1 MESVKPQIRKI
12 IAESYPQIKELNP
25 AQKAVVE
32 AGFLEDDHNY
42 ILAIPTAS
50 GKTLLGV
57 MAALD
62 TLQKGGKVV
71 YSVP

>member
-42 ILAIPTAS
+42 IPTYWPYPPPVEKPCW
-50 GKTLLGV
+50 G
-57 MAALD
+57 
-62 TLQKGGKVV
+62 
-71 YSVP
+71 